1 MTAEK
6 RDLRDIF
13 RQGPVDF
20 DIRADRRF
28 DPVTV
33 VDLYERMHPEKWE
46 EWSGLCNH
54 GSKGPI
60 FTKDLVRQFAAMPGK
75 YGESALEDVRD
86 EVAEAVRWVP
96 ARVVSCNIDGDILGI
111 RFPVVVDLK
120 NGQVSDV
127 EDSFALNLATGE
139 SAELA
144 KFVRVIPGDGKTVIG
159 SLAFVLAFPRK
170 DMDTIYAPVSG
181 EEFVGL
187 PAYYGTSAGEAEKM
201 LTDCTP
207 VARCEI
213 TVGDIRR
220 LCIAGEPGNEELIA
234 AVDAYRPDEMVAA
247 AMEEAVHAWDR
258 VGHAIRPGE

>member
-1 MTAEK
+1 MIAKK

-13 RQGPVDF
+13 RHGPVDF
-20 DIRADRRF
+20 DIRVDKRF
-28 DPVTV
+28 DPMTV

-86 EVAEAVRWVP
+86 EVAETVRWVP
-96 ARVVSCNIDGDILGI
+96 ARVVSCNVDGDILGI
-111 RFPVVVDLK
+111 RFPVMVDPE
-120 NGQVSDV
+120 NGQMSDA

-139 SAELA
+139 GAELA
-144 KFVRVIPGDGKTVIG
+144 KFVRAIPGDGKTVIG

-170 DMDTIYAPVSG
+170 NMDAIYAPVSG

-187 PAYYGTSAGEAEKM
+187 PAYYGASAEEAGRM
-201 LTDCTP
+201 LTDHTP
-207 VARCEI
+207 VARCEV

-220 LCIAGEPGNEELIA
+220 LCMEENPGNAKLIA
-234 AVDAYRPDEMVAA
+234 TVDIYRPDEMVAA